1 MFRKIGA
8 ILDVLTEG
16 IIGIFI
22 GFLIFMLTIVTFMI
36 GMAFMVSLI

>member
-8 ILDVLTEG
+8 ILDELTEG